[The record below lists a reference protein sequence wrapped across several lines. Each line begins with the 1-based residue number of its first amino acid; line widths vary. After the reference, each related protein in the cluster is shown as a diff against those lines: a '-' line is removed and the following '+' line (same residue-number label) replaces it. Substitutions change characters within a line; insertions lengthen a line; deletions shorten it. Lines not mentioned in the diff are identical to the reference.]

1 MRTVIKILIVI
12 IVLLI
17 LALLT
22 TRKTG
27 VANMFEVTS
36 KSLKDGSTL
45 SLRQVYKGYGCMG
58 ENISPDLSWSG
69 APDNTKSYAI
79 VCHDPDAPT
88 TTGWYHWLVLNI
100 PASKTAIESGE
111 KLSAPI
117 VETLTDFGSF
127 GYGGACP
134 PMGHGVHHY
143 IFTVYALD
151 VPGIEVDKNAKP
163 KEVENLIKKHSLAT
177 AQITATYQR

>member
-1 MRTVIKILIVI
+1 MRTVIKIIIVI
-12 IVLLI
+12 ILLLI

-27 VANMFEVTS
+27 VANMFEITS
-36 KSLKDGSTL
+36 KSLKEGSAL

-69 APDNTKSYAI
+69 APDDTKSYAI
-79 VCHDPDAPT
+79 ICHDPDAPT
-88 TTGWYHWLVLNI
+88 ATGWYHWLVLNI
-100 PASKTAIESGE
+100 PAAKTSIESGE

-117 VETLTDFGSF
+117 VETITDFGSY

-134 PMGHGVHHY
+134 PVGHGVHHY

-151 VPGIEVDKNAKP
+151 VAGLDVKKETKP
-163 KEVENLIKKHSLAT
+163 KEVENLVKKHAIASAK
-177 AQITATYQR
+177 ITATYQR